1 MKEMMAAMMIVRMD
15 FGRMG
20 VCVCV
25 CLCCA
30 WWLIVLVEYR
40 RMDCE
45 LNAFFVRIKKQVT
58 CECSS
63 VMRNIQIE
71 EGEGLLIYP
80 DHSTSKIC
88 RTFKDVKRVKHVCR
102 VVKSFEKKSGSE
114 KS

>member
-20 VCVCV
+20 VCVLCV
-25 CLCCA
+25 
-30 WWLIVLVEYR
+30 VVDR

-45 LNAFFVRIKKQVT
+45 LNAFFVRVKKQVT

-63 VMRNIQIE
+63 VMRKIQI

-80 DHSTSKIC
+80 DDSTNKIC
-88 RTFKDVKRVKHVCR
+88 RTFKDVKPVKHVWI